1 MYAVFCG
8 EAPEPSH
15 SSNEKNKRCF
25 HPRKLLTLAT
35 RATQWTARLR
45 EGLRCLQYCLWT
57 VAFQH
62 RGITAPLIQQRRCT
76 TNEKADYLCDVVFHA
91 EALWHCKPRFSTDLV
106 VGGYKA
112 VMKRCLWNG
121 TFSVPAECHSSD
133 KVWMHG
139 MWYLLGHFAERKIA
153 ASGVMTVE
161 GS

>member
-15 SSNEKNKRCF
+15 TSNEKNKRCF
-25 HPRKLLTLAT
+25 PPRKLLTLAT

-76 TNEKADYLCDVVFHA
+76 TNEKADYLCDIVFHA
-91 EALWHCKPRFSTDLV
+91 E
-106 VGGYKA
+106 GGYKA
-112 VMKRCLWNG
+112 VTARCLWNG
-121 TFSVPAECHSSD
+121 TFSVPSECHSSD
-133 KVWMHG
+133 EIWMHG

-153 ASGVMTVE
+153 ASGAMTVE